1 MFRHNKSF
9 FVVSNLIITFFSFF
23 LIYKIRYSWFDFA
36 GVEKRLIDVSVLL
49 LIVLYSLVN
58 SIFNIAFKIYEINK
72 ISSITE
78 SFFSSLFSSIFS
90 IGLIGIFFYLTQT
103 NFARFVFFLGF
114 LINPFIISIYN
125 KSAFLLINKLSDPV
139 KILYFGNKANFILF
153 EELITEYKKWFNMNL
168 DKSLITDN
176 NLILKKKLN
185 SCDLLVIDTDQF
197 FNKSQMQILNNF
209 EINRGKIYSLV
220 DIFGYF
226 DQSLPAEIIQSNHFE
241 LFSSYKLE
249 SIYNILVKRIFD
261 LFLSIIFISILMPVI
276 LIFTILIKLFSKG
289 SVFYAQNRVTLNGR
303 VFKIFKFR
311 SMKSGI
317 DYEIDFTKKNDKR
330 ITHIGRIMR
339 KLRIDEIPQLINVIK
354 GEMSLIGPR
363 PERPELIN
371 EIIKKYPLFKKR
383 LLIKPGI
390 TGWAQ
395 VKYTY
400 VDKIEKMN
408 KKLSYDLYYL
418 NNISFIFDLKIILY
432 TLETIIFRK
441 GAV

>member
-1 MFRHNKSF
+1 
-9 FVVSNLIITFFSFF
+9 
-23 LIYKIRYSWFDFA
+23 
-36 GVEKRLIDVSVLL
+36 
-49 LIVLYSLVN
+49 
-58 SIFNIAFKIYEINK
+58 
-72 ISSITE
+72 
-78 SFFSSLFSSIFS
+78 
-90 IGLIGIFFYLTQT
+90 
-103 NFARFVFFLGF
+103 
-114 LINPFIISIYN
+114 
-125 KSAFLLINKLSDPV
+125 
-139 KILYFGNKANFILF
+139 
-153 EELITEYKKWFNMNL
+153 
-168 DKSLITDN
+168 
-176 NLILKKKLN
+176 
-185 SCDLLVIDTDQF
+185 
-197 FNKSQMQILNNF
+197 
-209 EINRGKIYSLV
+209 
-220 DIFGYF
+220 
-226 DQSLPAEIIQSNHFE
+226 
-241 LFSSYKLE
+241 
-249 SIYNILVKRIFD
+249 
-261 LFLSIIFISILMPVI
+261 
-276 LIFTILIKLFSKG
+276 
-289 SVFYAQNRVTLNGR
+289 
-303 VFKIFKFR
+303 
-311 SMKSGI
+311 MKSGI